1 MDLNVEHEV
10 KYEEEENIYES
21 KKLLIRQM
29 QGMIAKEVKKTI
41 DSEYDSWSDLEENFA
56 KVYEP
61 IPLNICME
69 TWEKMS
75 KKDILKEVNSP
86 NIRREFEDLPKNEI
100 LYKIEKMHKSAA
112 YLSQKFGVH
121 HLIKSE
127 EVQPS
132 YPKLRNEVP
141 KRRIHDSWSS
151 RASSILKNPES
162 IYVSREEVIKKLSN
176 NTLTENKHEVSCG
189 SWSSHASSV
198 LTNLSREPVYMS
210 RVELIRKLDP
220 NHNEVMVGS
229 KNFEESSDN
238 SFTETESDVSTVRN
252 ATIDFVKNENCK
264 SDSHCCESCHQLES
278 EDETSTSLDSE
289 CDYSEEETSCSC
301 SSCVSYSDCS
311 CCMSMIDHEN
321 NSIEEEVELKKE
333 IGSSDPKVS
342 LKNLKISLEEFQTEE
357 EDSTNLTH
365 DVKESHDSPPI
376 PIKGVSKVKQMQL
389 LMEKKISLEIDPS
402 ISIPKSIS
410 QDKSSSASSYIKML
424 QKNPS
429 RPPPPKELT
438 DYDTF
443 GSIDSLIF
451 EPKTPSHDDI
461 VEVLEESE
469 IGIQVDDKEEELEEL
484 NKDDIGPGKTTFAE
498 RVKLFQ
504 NLGNSKKE
512 GSSKKSSFH
521 IQTKKLNYLSNL
533 NSKTSSTIPSV
544 SATATQ
550 TSLIV
555 NENDINSSSNTYNN
569 ISNSGHETSWKE
581 VAAVKSSVSNSDLF
595 AETLLDKSTVTFCDP
610 VTKVIPSEQSYS
622 GPKSK
627 EEENGTFNIFCPH
640 CQMDVSLC
648 TQCTLEQPPSH
659 ILSSATTSW
668 NYVNSLKVTDA
679 ATTIKDSFGLATHLP
694 PPAPPLPKDN
704 RLAIDYS
711 KKMDLV
717 DNSRTN
723 NDSNIS
729 LFPVL
734 IRDGETVTLT
744 EEMFRGESIK
754 KLESEM
760 GDSGIMSPPSSRQV
774 FEDSSLPS
782 PEGEGVETKAQ
793 EEEEE
798 EEIGLIES
806 KKYSMKPQDTMIR
819 ELKSKL
825 KEKFEVLPNEKKLDI
840 NIGTVELGRQTLGP
854 KLSKIFGDRNFSLKE
869 GKAPLVKNS
878 STSIVRKQSITSIIK
893 PFVHQTQ
900 SEVILNTP
908 INIEVKDNE
917 YSESVEATPLFISQS
932 QEENEKKLHIPVVRT
947 QSVRVMMP
955 RDPNMDCDSSI
966 YDPSLPEELCK
977 SVHSGVM
984 FHGNRPFTP
993 PLIERSSQFSFA
1005 PSLGISNKISEEIK
1019 ELSLTN
1025 NEDREV
1031 LYGPGGVYGPHGPFS
1046 TPEVRYPNG
1055 GKNIKSGSNFT
1066 EKKLRFVRILE
1077 SHEEKEE
1084 DSSRAENYENNSRNE
1099 PC

>member
-1 MDLNVEHEV
+1 MVKKLLFRRKSKDISKSELSILEENGTIFRKKKNQYSRSLKKQQRRKIIKELIFSNNNDKSHSALSKMDLNVEHEV

-424 QKNPS
+424 QSGKKFLSSKEVEVRRVKNQILLNKHLKELSIEWDNTVNDLNTLRRSRVLKELQKYLKEKIDFDAVEPENFAQELNVALRRALDSNYEAFSNLNIGRVYVPMEENPS

-679 ATTIKDSFGLATHLP
+679 AVRNELISHGEINVSFKQSLENHNDFSLSPSLSLNFVDSAKLTKSSDLRQQLKDSFGLATHLP

-806 KKYSMKPQDTMIR
+806 KNSEGNSSKFPTVQLGKTPVSSSMKPQDTMIR
-819 ELKSKL
+819 ELKSK
-825 KEKFEVLPNEKKLDI
+825 V
-840 NIGTVELGRQTLGP
+840 
-854 KLSKIFGDRNFSLKE
+854 
-869 GKAPLVKNS
+869 
-878 STSIVRKQSITSIIK
+878 
-893 PFVHQTQ
+893 
-900 SEVILNTP
+900 
-908 INIEVKDNE
+908 
-917 YSESVEATPLFISQS
+917 AT
-932 QEENEKKLHIPVVRT
+932 
-947 QSVRVMMP
+947 M
-955 RDPNMDCDSSI
+955 
-966 YDPSLPEELCK
+966 
-977 SVHSGVM
+977 
-984 FHGNRPFTP
+984 
-993 PLIERSSQFSFA
+993 SFDYA
-1005 PSLGISNKISEEIK
+1005 
-1019 ELSLTN
+1019 
-1025 NEDREV
+1025 
-1031 LYGPGGVYGPHGPFS
+1031 
-1046 TPEVRYPNG
+1046 
-1055 GKNIKSGSNFT
+1055 
-1066 EKKLRFVRILE
+1066 
-1077 SHEEKEE
+1077 
-1084 DSSRAENYENNSRNE
+1084 
-1099 PC
+1099 